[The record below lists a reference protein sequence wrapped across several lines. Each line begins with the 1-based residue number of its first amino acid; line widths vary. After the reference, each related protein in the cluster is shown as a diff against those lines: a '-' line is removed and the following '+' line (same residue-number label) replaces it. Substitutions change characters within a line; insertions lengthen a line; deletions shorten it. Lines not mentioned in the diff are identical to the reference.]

1 MSTTEVARARVMHW
15 LLAGMLV
22 SMAAGAWGLESPT
35 LTKIQ
40 ETGVISLGYR
50 DGSIPFSYLDEKQHP
65 IGYSMDLCLHIVN
78 AVKHR
83 LQLDDL
89 QIRWTP
95 VNSSTRIPMVA
106 NSTIDLECGTTT
118 NTVVRQKYVSFAVT
132 TFVAGSRLA
141 SKRSSHIR
149 GLEDLRGRAV
159 VSTAGTTSIARLV
172 EMNAAMNLGMTILV
186 GKDHVQSFRMVES
199 DRAVAFA
206 MDDVLLH
213 GLIASARDP
222 SIYTVSGEP
231 LSVEPYGIA
240 LRKGDPE
247 FKALADET
255 IVSLFR
261 SGEIHAIYRK
271 WFESP
276 IPPRPI
282 TLGLPMSESLKN
294 VIARP
299 TDSGNAADYR

>member
-1 MSTTEVARARVMHW
+1 MAMTGVARARVVHW

-22 SMAAGAWGLESPT
+22 PMAVCAWAQESLT
-35 LTKIQ
+35 LRKIQ

-50 DGSIPFSYLDEKQHP
+50 DGSIPFSYLDERQRP
-65 IGYSMDLCLHIVN
+65 IGYSMDLCLHIVK
-78 AVKHR
+78 AVKRR

-89 QIRWTP
+89 QIKWTP

-149 GLEDLRGRAV
+149 DLEDLRGKAV

-172 EMNAAMNLGMTILV
+172 ELNTALNLGMTILA

-206 MDDVLLH
+206 MDDVLLY

-222 SIYTVSGEP
+222 ASYTVTGEP

-261 SGEIHAIYRK
+261 SGEIHAIYRR
-271 WFESP
+271 WFEAP
-276 IPPRPI
+276 IPPRPV
-282 TLGLPMSESLKN
+282 TLGLPMSDALKS

-299 TDSGNAADYR
+299 TDSGDPAHYR